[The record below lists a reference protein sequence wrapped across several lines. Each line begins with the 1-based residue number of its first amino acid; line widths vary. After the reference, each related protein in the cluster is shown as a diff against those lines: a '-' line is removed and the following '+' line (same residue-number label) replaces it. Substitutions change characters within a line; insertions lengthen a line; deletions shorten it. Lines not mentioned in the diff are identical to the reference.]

1 MNLRDVF
8 TAEAIAANWTETAS
22 NSIPYYGAGLF
33 PARKKAGLDLKWI
46 RGNKGLPVSLAPS
59 AFDAKSTFRD
69 RIGVSISKTQMAF
82 FRESMLITEEDE
94 QEDLDKI
101 VKKVTELRIFKDDAG
116 KTNLSLQD
124 VNGELLIVSQFTL
137 LADCKKGRRPSF
149 VKAGNPQKA
158 EEMYEEFIRVCKEK
172 VPKVEHGVFGADM
185 KVELLNDGP
194 FTIVLDSK
202 EL

>member
-1 MNLRDVF
+1 MDKIMKPVIQVVTHATVLVDGGITGQIGPGLLVF
-8 TAEAIAANWTETAS
+8 
-22 NSIPYYGAGLF
+22 L
-33 PARKKAGLDLKWI
+33 
-46 RGNKGLPVSLAPS
+46 
-59 AFDAKSTFRD
+59 
-69 RIGVSISKTQMAF
+69 GVA
-82 FRESMLITEEDE
+82 EEDE
-94 QEDLDKI
+94 QADLDKI

-124 VNGELLIVSQFTL
+124 VNGELLVVSQFTL

-158 EEMYEEFIRVCKEK
+158 EEMYEEFIRVCKDK